1 MILKECVGKSLF
13 SIQSF
18 SMRIF
23 LLLFL
28 SMLLSCTSNSHV
40 ENHVFEVKNIG
51 RDTIFTIENYAA
63 YRSNIYLKITGNIN
77 DTAFVYGIK
86 IPPGGV
92 NISGNYDYYDED
104 SIVITYRSYRATKGD
119 LKIQYK

>member
-1 MILKECVGKSLF
+1 MYRLLMFF
-13 SIQSF
+13 S
-18 SMRIF
+18 
-23 LLLFL
+23 LLFF
-28 SMLLSCTSNSHV
+28 SCDSKKKN
-40 ENHVFEVKNIG
+40 ENNMFEVKNIG
-51 RDTIFTIENYAA
+51 RDTIFAIENYAA

-86 IPPGGV
+86 IPPGSV

>member
-1 MILKECVGKSLF
+1 
-13 SIQSF
+13 
-18 SMRIF
+18 MRIF

-28 SMLLSCTSNSHV
+28 SMFLSCTSNNHA

-51 RDTIFTIENYAA
+51 RDTIFAIENHAA

-86 IPPGGV
+86 IPPGRV